1 MSINWIIV
9 ITILALL
16 GLERLV
22 VTTTTKKPQFIKWYR
37 KLPFLHPNGISVLRL
52 PMGFIAAALA
62 ARLRS
67 DLAKLVTPQ

>member
-22 VTTTTKKPQFIKWYR
+22 VTTTTKKPQFINVQQPTGR
-37 KLPFLHPNGISVLRL
+37 AGAQPSQPLTTSH
-52 PMGFIAAALA
+52 
-62 ARLRS
+62 
-67 DLAKLVTPQ
+67 